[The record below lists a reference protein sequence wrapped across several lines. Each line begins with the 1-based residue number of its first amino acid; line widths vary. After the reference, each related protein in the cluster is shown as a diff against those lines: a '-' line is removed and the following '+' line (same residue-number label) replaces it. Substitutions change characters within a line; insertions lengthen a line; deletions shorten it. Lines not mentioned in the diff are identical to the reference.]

1 MGGGSINASSIVQF
15 FIKKKIFKLSQKKL
29 IYILKSIG
37 SDVQLGIHQKNIS
50 ILSNGNLKTF
60 KRKLNLYTLLVKPS
74 ILVAQQKLFIQK
86 LKYSQSPSIENQMQV
101 FFQLEILFNQIM
113 I

>member
-1 MGGGSINASSIVQF
+1 MLQVLYNSLLR
-15 FIKKKIFKLSQKKL
+15 KKIFKLSQKKL

-37 SDVQLGIHQKNIS
+37 SDVQLEFLQKNIS

-60 KRKLNLYTLLVKPS
+60 KRKLGLYTLLVKPTFGCS
-74 ILVAQQKLFIQK
+74 TKVIYSKTKIFTIP
-86 LKYSQSPSIENQMQV
+86 KYRKPNAS